1 MGSIICFFTVAL
13 TYTDWIDLMLYPHS
27 TFYLTIPGLRNIW
40 QQHLILSWQPLT
52 VQEVKEAQEVKGA
65 LEVETVGLRLKLLYE
80 YLKPKDKTSRVYIFL
95 KKTHPSLY
103 QHLLKFY
110 NCLIYS
116 LQFPKINW
124 FIHFRKNIYR
134 QKVTQN
140 QANEKLINHVPLTF
154 YFLFVPC
161 QC

>member
-1 MGSIICFFTVAL
+1 MGSIICFFLVAL
-13 TYTDWIDLMLYPHS
+13 TYTDWIDLMLSPHS

-40 QQHLILSWQPLT
+40 QLHLILSWQPLT

-65 LEVETVGLRLKLLYE
+65 LEVETVEVLRLKLLYE
-80 YLKPKDKTSRVYIFL
+80 YLKPKEKTSRVYIFL

-110 NCLIYS
+110 ICLIYS

-124 FIHFRKNIYR
+124 FIHFSSKNKLIFSLQKEYIYR
-134 QKVTQN
+134 QKVTQK
-140 QANEKLINHVPLTF
+140 QAN
-154 YFLFVPC
+154 
-161 QC
+161 

>member
-65 LEVETVGLRLKLLYE
+65 LEVETVEVLRLKLLYE

-124 FIHFRKNIYR
+124 FIHFSSKN
-134 QKVTQN
+134 
-140 QANEKLINHVPLTF
+140 KLIYSLQF
-154 YFLFVPC
+154 
-161 QC
+161 QK